1 MRRTRVR
8 RTTAAAVFITV
19 IAMMSPSLG
28 STVRGPERP
37 ADQGL
42 QGAGELEA
50 ATRAVNGL
58 FANPDPDHDGLR
70 DVQMVAT
77 VHGDDY
83 WVIADL
89 DPATVCAPT
98 LFDESTFGGC
108 DAVRFTRSEEGTGY
122 IYDVGFSVGENP
134 LGDQSPQ
141 ARAALSTIPEEFLK
155 ARATDPPG
163 CTPTTDEN
171 CRPLDVDGVTY
182 PEAYER
188 LSALFDSPK
197 APDLVVLQPPG
208 GPDGSKGGH
217 GHLSLLQS
225 RATLL
230 TAGRGA
236 RRAPLGETDE
246 LNLRIQNTDIAPTI
260 SRALGL
266 APYGAGA
273 TGLNGLDDPS
283 ALLRRQD
290 GRSLDELLAPTFN
303 TFVVVIDG
311 LEPELVTPD
320 LTPNLWNLSHG
331 GARATTFAGAK
342 ARMITET
349 NANHTAMLTG
359 RSPEEDGLVANNFY
373 NRISKQ
379 KEAMERPGF
388 IQTKTLFD
396 AIETQKPYLRTA
408 AVLGKEKLRLLFDCT
423 RNSSGACGTNT
434 DNPEGQSVS
443 HVQPDY
449 LLGSST
455 HPDQVIADPDSHAPG
470 EPASGSGVTLDQFVM
485 KQVIQLQQKEDP
497 DFTFVNLGQVDA
509 FQHLFGS
516 HSAQGLAAV
525 RNADLQIGLLVES
538 LRAAGKW
545 EHSILIATAD
555 HSFLSLD
562 ATGSAVESKSGSVRV
577 SNPVGGQVTGHRV
590 PLDQLSDAS
599 VEAIV
604 SHSGS
609 ASVYLKDPNDVA
621 AAAAF
626 AARALALLDS
636 TGGRSVE
643 AAYCRKP
650 SGGCDPIPANW
661 ELNTPRIGEVLL
673 TADDQHVFLA
683 SRTDSA
689 AALTGQHGGIAAAPV
704 PLIVASGG
712 SYVRNRIV
720 TDTVTTGSI
729 APTVAWIYGITGT
742 DGTTPFPGSSW
753 SRSLDE
759 KAFFKNPFQAQ
770 TDGDIAE
777 PLAKRALLVTFD
789 ANNSTDVHCLL
800 SQYDGQEAMD
810 NFCGATSA
818 LFSPSRTPV
827 PTLRWLRDRGTLAR
841 YGSIVS
847 FPTVTF
853 PNHLVL
859 GTGVHPG
866 HHDLVGNRF
875 YDRANERIESPI
887 DPADPRNPVYFW
899 TERLTSTK
907 VETLHE
913 ATHRSRGDWMG
924 PDNIDPLNAWG
935 AYTAA
940 VDEPTVRGADFAS
953 LEPDRKLN
961 GEPLFAGHVGR
972 PDELLADTNQECLQA
987 APEQY
992 GQGSAI
998 DHLGQSQARMLFEDP
1013 SHPLPTLTYLNFSLV
1028 DEGAHTFGPHTP
1040 CALAS
1045 YHDSD
1050 ARLAR
1055 VLAAMADA
1063 GVLGETLIIIAGDHS
1078 QENQRQMVGG
1088 GGFGKAFDAILSDPA
1103 LRVGYV
1109 AADNFLYLRT
1119 MDVTSTELVE
1129 GQNEV
1134 TFTVTDNDTG
1144 LPVGGATVEVR
1155 NQTGDLLASETTPP
1169 ADGER
1174 HQTVSMPRR
1183 VSDAGN
1189 DAQDLATDGR
1199 PIGDLPT
1206 VRNPNY
1212 APSSGTVTL
1221 EFAATGPVK
1230 VTVTASTFSARTLQL
1245 EPS

>member
-1 MRRTRVR
+1 MRGTRAR

-19 IAMMSPSLG
+19 VAMMSPSLG
-28 STVRGPERP
+28 SAAFGPERP

-50 ATRAVNGL
+50 ATRAVQGL
-58 FANPDPDHDGLR
+58 FARADADGDGLR
-70 DVQMVAT
+70 DIQMVAT

-89 DPATVCAPT
+89 DPDVLCAPT
-98 LFDESTFGGC
+98 LFDTSTFGGC
-108 DAVRFTRSEEGTGY
+108 DAVRFTRNADGTGY
-122 IYDVGFSVGENP
+122 AYDVDVVAGANP

-141 ARAALSTIPEEFLK
+141 ARAALSTIPEEFAN

-163 CTPTTDEN
+163 CKPATDEN
-171 CRPLDVDGVTY
+171 CRPLDVDGATY

-208 GPDGSKGGH
+208 GPDGPKGGH

-236 RRAPLGETDE
+236 RRAPLGEDDE
-246 LNLRIQNTDIAPTI
+246 LNLRIKNTDVAPTI
-260 SRALGL
+260 ARALGL
-266 APYGAGA
+266 APFGAGA
-273 TGLNGLDDPS
+273 TGLNGLSDPE

-290 GRSLDELLAPTFN
+290 GRALDGLLAPTFN

-311 LEPELVTPD
+311 MEPELVTPT
-320 LTPNLWNLSHG
+320 LTPNLWSLTHG
-331 GARATTFAGAK
+331 GARATTFAGAQG
-342 ARMITET
+342 RMITET

-359 RSPEEDGLVANNFY
+359 RSPEEDGLIANNFY

-379 KEAMERPGF
+379 KEAMERPGL
-388 IQTKTLFD
+388 IQAKTLFD

-423 RNSSGACGTNT
+423 RDASGACGTNT
-434 DNPEGQSVS
+434 DNPEGQPVT
-443 HVQPDY
+443 HVRPDY

-455 HPDQVIADPDSHAPG
+455 HPDQVITDPDHNAPG

-485 KQVIQLQQKEDP
+485 DQVIKLQQTEDP
-497 DFTFVNLGQVDA
+497 DFTFVNLGQVDS

-525 RNADLQIGLLVES
+525 RNADLQIGRLVES

-562 ATGSAVESKSGSVRV
+562 ATGSAIQAGSVRA
-577 SNPVGGQVTGHRV
+577 SNPVAGQITGHRV
-590 PLDQLSDAS
+590 PLDQLSNS
-599 VEAIV
+599 TVEAIV
-604 SHSGS
+604 SNSGS
-609 ASVYLKDPNDVA
+609 ASVYLKDPADAVA
-621 AAAAF
+621 AAAI
-626 AARALALLDS
+626 AARAESLRDS
-636 TGGRSVE
+636 AGGRSVA
-643 AAYCRKP
+643 AAYCRNP
-650 SGGCDPIPANW
+650 SSECPPIPESW
-661 ELNTPRIGEVLL
+661 ELNTPRVGEVLL
-673 TADDQHVFLA
+673 VADDQHVFLA

-689 AALTGQHGGIAAAPV
+689 AALTGQHGGQAALPV
-704 PLIVASGG
+704 PLIIASGG
-712 SYVRNRIV
+712 SYVRSRIV
-720 TDTVTTGSI
+720 TAPVTTGSI
-729 APTVAWIYGITGT
+729 APTVAWIYGITDSNGM
-742 DGTTPFPGSSW
+742 TPFPGSSW
-753 SRSLDE
+753 SRPLTE
-759 KAFFKNPFQAQ
+759 AFAKNPFDAQ
-770 TDGDIAE
+770 RDGDIAE

-800 SQYDGQEAMD
+800 SQYDGPAAIER
-810 NFCGATSA
+810 FCGATSA
-818 LFSPSRTPV
+818 LFSPSRSPV

-859 GTGVHPG
+859 GTGAHPG

-887 DPADPRNPVYFW
+887 DPTDPRNPVYFW
-899 TERLTSTK
+899 TERLLSSK

-924 PDNIDPLNAWG
+924 PDNIDPLKAWG

-940 VDEPTVRGADFAS
+940 IDEPTVRGADFAS

-961 GEPLFAGHVGR
+961 GEPLFATHVGR
-972 PDELLADTNQECLQA
+972 PDELLADTTQDCLEA

-1013 SHPLPTLTYLNFSLV
+1013 THPLPTLTYLNFALV
-1028 DEGAHTFGPHTP
+1028 DESAHTFGPHTR
-1040 CALAS
+1040 CGLAA
-1045 YHDSD
+1045 YRDSD
-1050 ARLAR
+1050 ARLGR
-1055 VLAAMADA
+1055 VLAAMAEA

-1078 QENQRQMVGG
+1078 QEAQRQLAGG
-1088 GGFGKAFDAILSDPA
+1088 GGFGKAFDMVLSDPD

-1119 MDVTSTELVE
+1119 MEVGSTALAE
-1129 GQNEV
+1129 GPNEV
-1134 TFTVTDNDTG
+1134 TFAVTDNDTG
-1144 LPVGGATVEVR
+1144 HPIGGATVEVR
-1155 NQTGDLLASETTPP
+1155 NEGGDLLARGTTPP

-1174 HQTVSMPRR
+1174 HQTYSMPRR
-1183 VSDAGN
+1183 VSDTGN
-1189 DAQDLATDGR
+1189 DLQESATRQR
-1199 PIGDLPT
+1199 PVGDLPT
-1206 VRNPNY
+1206 VNNPTY
-1212 APSSGTVTL
+1212 KPSSGRVTL
-1221 EFAATGPVK
+1221 RFTADGPVT
-1230 VTVTASTFSARTLQL
+1230 VTVTASKFSARTLQL
-1245 EPS
+1245 SPS